1 MRRLIS
7 LLSLPLALAGT
18 ACGEPIDP
26 VTGGEGGGTTGFAV
40 ILTDDPTNDPGPF
53 GSRLSQGPLAI
64 TAEMN
69 GSVRVALRNDANG
82 LVDLGVDQDAF
93 LLLQQG
99 SDSLRL
105 EDLTRPPTDTYV
117 AIQLRFEGVT
127 VLVREGS
134 EVGDTIL
141 TEDVRLDVGNGGL
154 ATVEI
159 ATLPF
164 DISGATVTNLV
175 ADLNSEAWITRANLD
190 AGAVPP
196 ADLSNNVTIE
206 IP

>member
-7 LLSLPLALAGT
+7 LLTVPLALAGT
-18 ACGEPIDP
+18 ACGDPIDP
-26 VTGGEGGGTTGFAV
+26 VIGGEGGGTTGFAV
-40 ILTDDPTNDPGPF
+40 ILTDDPTNDPGLS
-53 GSRLSQGPLAI
+53 GSRASQGPLAI
-64 TAEMN
+64 TGEMD
-69 GSVRVALRNDANG
+69 GSVRVSLRNDANG
-82 LVDLGVDQDAF
+82 LVDLGVDQDVV
-93 LLLQQG
+93 LPLQQG

-105 EDLTRPPTDTYV
+105 QNLSRPPTDTYV

-127 VLVREGS
+127 VLVRDGS
-134 EVGDTIL
+134 EVGDTVL
-141 TEDVRLDVGNGGL
+141 TEDVRLDVGNGL

-164 DISGATVTNLV
+164 DISGETELV
-175 ADLNSEAWITRANLD
+175 LVVDLNSEAWITRANLD
-190 AGAVPP
+190 AGTVPQ